1 MVFKTSLSTYAKLFW
16 SRRIVAL
23 TCHWCVKMPPIASKM
38 HFVKPLDLF
47 PLTLS
52 ECFSCFQTAFAIY
65 MCIIFCQSLFFSHF
79 ILHSQDLSSW
89 NPLKAVSC
97 QRKSDKTDI
106 WESNQHSP
114 TTHPSALFSLVPLSS
129 RFSVLPSLIL
139 SQSLSPSPLVTLHLW
154 ECVNC
159 QPDVESHCRHCH
171 ICAET
176 SARSPPLS
184 VSPSWV
190 TRSIQF
196 PFSRVFFFFAL
207 GYARLPVKHARACK
221 FVCMFASYTCQK
233 MEPCLPPPCASL
245 RDASAMVCGGKRHV
259 RLRDSSKHNGSIH
272 QEEPEIGSMR
282 AWGRDRRN
290 MSESVRQ
297 RDGRK

>member
-1 MVFKTSLSTYAKLFW
+1 MYAT
-16 SRRIVAL
+16 IAAL
-23 TCHWCVKMPPIASKM
+23 TCRWCVKMLPIASKM
-38 HFVKPLDLF
+38 HFVKQLDLF

-114 TTHPSALFSLVPLSS
+114 TTHPSALFSLLPL
-129 RFSVLPSLIL
+129 FSLFFYCPPLFSFN
-139 SQSLSPSPLVTLHLW
+139 LSPPPVTLHLW

-159 QPDVESHCRHCH
+159 QPDVESHCRRCH

-184 VSPSWV
+184 VSPSRV
-190 TRSIQF
+190 TWSIQF
-196 PFSRVFFFFAL
+196 PPFPRFSVL
-207 GYARLPVKHARACK
+207 GLRAAACTAR
-221 FVCMFASYTCQK
+221 S
-233 MEPCLPPPCASL
+233 
-245 RDASAMVCGGKRHV
+245 
-259 RLRDSSKHNGSIH
+259 RL
-272 QEEPEIGSMR
+272 
-282 AWGRDRRN
+282 
-290 MSESVRQ
+290 
-297 RDGRK
+297 